1 MGINRGKFFDAKLTA
16 EYFDGMNSSVMK
28 YNNDASDAHMA
39 FAAFKDEPSFQ
50 GRTAT
55 ATKAFIH
62 GAVGNMLTEI
72 SEVKDTMVK
81 HQNHIMESFET
92 MVDSSRSAR
101 IEFDTLEKI
110 NVDFK
115 GYYRAFVN
123 HAKDVEGLV
132 NGLNSEFGSYAYF
145 EQPDRRS
152 AEAGFETICG
162 GESEG
167 AGHFRRCQDK
177 LVEFDEAMKSYLKG
191 DDIVDRTISMDNR
204 LQDAA
209 SIRGEFT
216 PEQFVMQEMEPEH
229 VLYDGEEVSQ
239 LGAGVAVGAELGA
252 MAAKGALEGM
262 GMDTLG
268 TGVAVGA
275 ALGAMAA
282 KGALGELG
290 GNATSAKVGAA
301 LGAMSAAKTGG
312 AAAASAAN
320 SAGMAH
326 PAGVANPTNQN
337 VAMASVAASAT
348 GAVNSAKEQVDPEG
362 IVDDTVEKFTQP
374 PAQGQNT
381 EGDIHVDSTYHD
393 ANRIGTVDEGFVTI
407 IETNA
412 DGTVTTYYGGD
423 QHWIQNDP
431 YMGELANTYGC
442 GVIAAINQ
450 SLYLTGRTT
459 ITKEEYMKLIDD
471 YFAANDCEGL
481 NKVVSSKLR
490 KRAIKKDPHDAI
502 PGNMLNYVHN
512 VCEDNGVSCSSKF
525 DAYNGYEKDY
535 ENMKTQIENGVPVIW
550 SHYDKDGE
558 LVKYYKYNAASGEYY
573 IDPSDPYG
581 SGASSHYVM
590 ATAIY
595 EDVDDKGNIRRMV
608 EISSCG
614 IKYYVDYDQYIEV
627 VGDNI
632 INRPFSSIATT
643 KVD

>member
-62 GAVGNMLTEI
+62 GAVGNMLSEI

-239 LGAGVAVGAELGA
+239 LGAGVVAGAELGA
-252 MAAKGALEGM
+252 MAAKEALEGM
-262 GMDTLG
+262 GIDTLG

-290 GNATSAKVGAA
+290 SNATGAKVGAA

-337 VAMASVAASAT
+337 VAMASVAASAS
-348 GAVNSAKEQVDPEG
+348 GAAYNVDP
-362 IVDDTVEKFTQP
+362 
-374 PAQGQNT
+374 A
-381 EGDIHVDSTYHD
+381 
-393 ANRIGTVDEGFVTI
+393 
-407 IETNA
+407 
-412 DGTVTTYYGGD
+412 
-423 QHWIQNDP
+423 
-431 YMGELANTYGC
+431 
-442 GVIAAINQ
+442 
-450 SLYLTGRTT
+450 
-459 ITKEEYMKLIDD
+459 
-471 YFAANDCEGL
+471 
-481 NKVVSSKLR
+481 
-490 KRAIKKDPHDAI
+490 
-502 PGNMLNYVHN
+502 
-512 VCEDNGVSCSSKF
+512 
-525 DAYNGYEKDY
+525 
-535 ENMKTQIENGVPVIW
+535 
-550 SHYDKDGE
+550 
-558 LVKYYKYNAASGEYY
+558 
-573 IDPSDPYG
+573 
-581 SGASSHYVM
+581 
-590 ATAIY
+590 
-595 EDVDDKGNIRRMV
+595 
-608 EISSCG
+608 
-614 IKYYVDYDQYIEV
+614 
-627 VGDNI
+627 
-632 INRPFSSIATT
+632 
-643 KVD
+643 